1 MLHSRALHAVITL
14 SVARL
19 YISLLGMQVSSML
32 LYLLCSGWK
41 TIPVPSQTGWQ
52 AAAAASRSLRESPRS
67 PGGSLATLN
76 LHWSRR

>member
-52 AAAAASRSLRESPRS
+52 AAAAA
-67 PGGSLATLN
+67 
-76 LHWSRR
+76 